1 MCKDLAYV
9 LASETGLNSRSGLTG
24 LGVLTFQGRAKPFLF
39 RGIFLDKDGE
49 PPPLVKGG
57 KTPYSYMKL

>member
-24 LGVLTFQGRAKPFLF
+24 LGVLTFQGRTKPFLF
-39 RGIFLDKDGE
+39 RGIFLDKGWGT
-49 PPPLVKGG
+49 PPPLSKGA
-57 KTPYSYMKL
+57 KLHIAI